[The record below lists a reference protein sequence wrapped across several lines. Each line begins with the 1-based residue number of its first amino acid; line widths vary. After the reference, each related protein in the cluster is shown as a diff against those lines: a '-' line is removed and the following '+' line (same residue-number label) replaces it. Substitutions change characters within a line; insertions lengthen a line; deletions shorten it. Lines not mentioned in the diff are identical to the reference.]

1 MRIVVTALL
10 LVAASA
16 FGETLRLDPKQSE
29 LVVKTW
35 KEGLASALAH
45 NHVISATEVVGTL
58 TWDAAAPE
66 QGQVQVTVQVA
77 GLVVDR
83 PELRKKHHREDNVVS
98 EGDRKKVTDAMLG
111 DQQLDLRKFP
121 TIAFTSTA
129 IAKGAQGY
137 VVTGQLTLHG
147 VTKTVTAPA
156 QIALKDGV
164 VQGDAAFKLKVSDYG
179 IRPYSTA
186 LGTIKVKDEVELVL
200 HLVGKR

>member
-1 MRIVVTALL
+1 MRIVAAALF

-16 FGETLRLDPKQSE
+16 FGETFTLDPKQSE

-45 NHVISATEVVGTL
+45 NHVISATEVFGTL

-66 QGQVQVTVQVA
+66 KGQVQVTVQVA
-77 GLVVDR
+77 GLVADR
-83 PELRKKHHREDNVVS
+83 TELRKKHHHEDNVVPP
-98 EGDRKKVTDAMLG
+98 GDQKKVTDAMLG

-129 IAKGAQGY
+129 IVKGDQGY

-147 VTKTVTAPA
+147 VTKAVKVPA
-156 QIALKDGV
+156 QIVLQDGV
-164 VQGDAAFKLKVSDYG
+164 VTGDAALKLKVSDYG
-179 IRPYSTA
+179 ITPYSTA